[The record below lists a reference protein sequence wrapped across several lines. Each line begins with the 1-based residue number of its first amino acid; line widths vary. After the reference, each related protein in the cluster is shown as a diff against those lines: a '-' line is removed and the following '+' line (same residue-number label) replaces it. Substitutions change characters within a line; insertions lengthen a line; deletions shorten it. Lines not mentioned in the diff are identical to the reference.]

1 MNQNIL
7 NQIKQ
12 RLSLRLPLAE
22 ALEITANVADQV
34 PLSKTK
40 EKTTTEEDLEVIK
53 ALYSSCT
60 DFQRAF
66 PSVTHNI
73 ATGVGKTR
81 LMGGN
86 HLLFVFGKRD

>member
-22 ALEITANVADQV
+22 ALEITANIADQI
-34 PLSKTK
+34 PLNKNK
-40 EKTTTEEDLEVIK
+40 RNTTVEEDLEVIK
-53 ALYSSCT
+53 SLYPSCT

-73 ATGVGKTR
+73 ATGVGK
-81 LMGGN
+81 
-86 HLLFVFGKRD
+86 HV